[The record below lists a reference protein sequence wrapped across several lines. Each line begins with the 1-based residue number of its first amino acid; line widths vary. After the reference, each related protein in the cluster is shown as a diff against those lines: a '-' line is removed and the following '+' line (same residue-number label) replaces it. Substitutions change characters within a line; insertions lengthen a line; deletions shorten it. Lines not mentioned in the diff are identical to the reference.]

1 MKKPT
6 HAFFLELCGSL
17 ALIAAA
23 PLAGAQAPNAG
34 AAQSPQPAPVAVPSA
49 EQAGYLI
56 GLSFGQQMHQVG
68 ITNEVPVAEIE
79 RGLKAGLAGTKST
92 PTDQQGLQAF
102 IRSIMETTLARNKT
116 AAKDFLA
123 HNAKEK
129 GVKTTASGLQYKVIE
144 AGDTKAATPA
154 STDEVTVQY
163 RGKLLDGT
171 EFDSSYSRGAPATF
185 PIDRV
190 IKGWQEALVMM
201 KPGAKWKLFIPPE
214 LAYDTSPRPG
224 IPPGSLLIFD
234 VNLLAVKPPAAPA
247 TPPARTESEQQKQ

>member
-6 HAFFLELCGSL
+6 HAFFSKLCASL
-17 ALIAAA
+17 ALIAA
-23 PLAGAQAPNAG
+23 PLAAGAQTPSAG
-34 AAQSPQPAPVAVPSA
+34 AAPSPQSAPVAVPSA

-68 ITNEVPVAEIE
+68 ITNEVPVAEID
-79 RGLKAGLAGTKST
+79 RGLKAGLAGAKST
-92 PTDQQGLQAF
+92 PADQQGLQAF
-102 IRSIMETTLARNKT
+102 IHSIMEATLTRNKT

-123 HNAKEK
+123 RNAKEK
-129 GVKTTASGLQYKVIE
+129 GVKTTASGLQYKIVE
-144 AGDTKAATPA
+144 AGDTKAAAPS

-224 IPPGSLLIFD
+224 IPPGSIVDFRREF
-234 VNLLAVKPPAAPA
+234 
-247 TPPARTESEQQKQ
+247 ARR